1 MTGRKWLSLSLS
13 LRQSHAKCRRGSIGA
28 LRASVKKMSCCFRTL
43 NRKDVKD
50 LPPREVVGWVGG
62 FVEMWFG

>member
-1 MTGRKWLSLSLS
+1 MLLP
-13 LRQSHAKCRRGSIGA
+13 QP
-28 LRASVKKMSCCFRTL
+28 

-62 FVEMWFG
+62 FVEMWFW